1 MEREANALV
10 EAEPRRLEQAK
21 FQLLEDE
28 KRAAERREADAME
41 RQRAAEAAAASRR
54 EASERDAAAAAAKRE
69 MREAALAEEAA
80 RLAELEEVKRREAI
94 LEAEQAQM
102 RLEREE
108 AARARAREQATD
120 KQGGK
125 APPDIYKD
133 VEDVDTSELLD
144 VVARI
149 PLRVYELEK
158 DTMEGRRRFGVIGEE
173 VEELV
178 PDAVRV
184 GRRAFSQ
191 GPKKPPV
198 FVDDVAIVDD
208 PVLFMHGVG
217 AVQRLWEKQ
226 EHLRDTTRFLSHRAN
241 ETASRFAALDD
252 RLH

>member
-1 MEREANALV
+1 MRWSS
-10 EAEPRRLEQAK
+10 PRRAASSRLNFNCWRTRK
-21 FQLLEDE
+21 P
-28 KRAAERREADAME
+28 AERREADAT
-41 RQRAAEAAAASRR
+41 
-54 EASERDAAAAAAKRE
+54 AAAAKRE

-133 VEDVDTSELLD
+133 VEDVDTSQLLD
-144 VVARI
+144 VIAKI

-173 VEELV
+173 VEQLV

-191 GPKKPPV
+191 GPKKKPPV
-198 FVDDVAIVDD
+198 FVDDVA
-208 PVLFMHGVG
+208 
-217 AVQRLWEKQ
+217 
-226 EHLRDTTRFLSHRAN
+226 
-241 ETASRFAALDD
+241 
-252 RLH
+252 